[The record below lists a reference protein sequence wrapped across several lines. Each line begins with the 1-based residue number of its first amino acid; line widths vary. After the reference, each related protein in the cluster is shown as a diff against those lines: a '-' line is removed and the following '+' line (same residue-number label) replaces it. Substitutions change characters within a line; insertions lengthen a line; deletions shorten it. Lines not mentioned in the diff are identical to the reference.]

1 MHIDIL
7 TLFPGICTPVLGES
21 IVKRAQ
27 ASGAVR
33 IVVHDLRE
41 HSADKH
47 RKVDDRPFGGGP
59 GMVIRPEPLCAAIE
73 AIAGKR
79 WVPRTRRRVRGLS
92 ALPGEQATR
101 VVLLSP
107 QGERFTQAVAQ
118 RLAGYSHLLLVCGH
132 YEGVDQRAV
141 DALVDEEISIGDYVL
156 TGGELPAMVVVDAVV
171 RLLPGVLGDEHSVDE
186 ESFAGG
192 LLEYPHYTRPASY
205 RGARVPPVL
214 LSGDHRRI
222 AQWRRWQALRRTRA
236 RRPDLLVSRRRRD

>member
-1 MHIDIL
+1 MRIDIL

-27 ASGAVR
+27 VSGAVR

-41 HSADKH
+41 YSAEKH

-79 WVPRTRRRVRGLS
+79 WVPRARRRLAS
-92 ALPGEQATR
+92 PALPEKQPAR
-101 VVLLSP
+101 VAFLSP
-107 QGERFTQAVAQ
+107 QGECFTQVVAQ
-118 RLAGYSHLLLVCGH
+118 RLVGYPRLLLVCGH
-132 YEGVDQRAV
+132 YEGVDQRAI

-186 ESFAGG
+186 ESFTGG

-205 RGARVPPVL
+205 RGVGVPLVL

-222 AQWRRWQALRRTRA
+222 AQWRRRQALQRTRA
-236 RRPDLLVSRRRRD
+236 RRPDLLVGRQRRV